1 MKLYELH
8 TDLQRGS
15 GGLCSGKDIPIAA
28 AVLQSQL
35 VFFFFFFLPQGF
47 SKSEKGEASGSSIQR
62 MSCRILFCKLQSDS
76 DKQQLIIYVP
86 RKVLEAGAHSLFAL
100 GFTSLVF

>member
-1 MKLYELH
+1 MKLYELR

-35 VFFFFFFLPQGF
+35 FFFFFFSLRDF
-47 SKSEKGEASGSSIQR
+47 LK
-62 MSCRILFCKLQSDS
+62 
-76 DKQQLIIYVP
+76 V
-86 RKVLEAGAHSLFAL
+86 RKVRPVEAACKG
-100 GFTSLVF
+100 

>member
-35 VFFFFFFLPQGF
+35 VFFFFFFSLRDF
-47 SKSEKGEASGSSIQR
+47 LK
-62 MSCRILFCKLQSDS
+62 
-76 DKQQLIIYVP
+76 V
-86 RKVLEAGAHSLFAL
+86 RKVRPVEAASKG
-100 GFTSLVF
+100 

>member
-35 VFFFFFFLPQGF
+35 FFFFFFLPQGF

-62 MSCRILFCKLQSDS
+62 MSRRIFFCKLQSDS

-86 RKVLEAGAHSLFAL
+86 RKVLEAGSHSLFAL